1 MSPELFPN
9 LERTTRRPIENFCFA
24 DLLSWFLNDR
34 AFGGL
39 ENGVGGILARRDQ
52 KLAFAVRNGEVH
64 KGCRRYRVITQ
75 VHKPG
80 FAQEHSP
87 YLLQHAHND
96 VIPLLSLSLSLFAL
110 LLINMTSMSSVFLSP
125 WECEPFGYELLSL
138 SHMHLQKLI

>member
-24 DLLSWFLNDR
+24 DLLPWFLNDR

-96 VIPLLSLSLSLFAL
+96 VIPLLSLSLSL
-110 LLINMTSMSSVFLSP
+110 S
-125 WECEPFGYELLSL
+125 LSL
-138 SHMHLQKLI
+138 CFTSHKYDLYVKHSSLSLGM

>member
-96 VIPLLSLSLSLFAL
+96 LIPSLSLCLFAL
-110 LLINMTSMSSVFLSP
+110 LLINMTSISSVLLSP

-138 SHMHLQKLI
+138 PHMHLQKLI